1 MEFSGG
7 FDPKQK
13 DDNLV
18 WGHGDES
25 YHRRGNFLSD
35 SDSVRRD
42 FFGFVSTSRD
52 VESKLVG
59 YDHRHGSVRD
69 NEAYRSFRIGGG
81 HDGQA
86 SRDIGDLLYDMGSNE
101 TGDCDGVRIGSAKRE
116 YYGLEVGRYD
126 HNRGN
131 REGSHEYN
139 RTPRKQVQK
148 KSAFLRIQMA
158 KPNNRNRESEQLH
171 YSGYFDKG
179 NFGSFRGKD
188 QSVYLDHGME
198 EEEEDEREGSPVELD
213 VSFKSNSL
221 VAKAIVVPSGSAV
234 VSDMNL
240 IPRNEKIRK
249 VSDGDCSNSQL
260 NKLSEGTVNLDS
272 STWVANKASN
282 SEKDLKHQEE
292 KVMTSDIGNVCDG
305 SSQSCSRR
313 TSVSVGNSK
322 VERSPKVLVSDK
334 DGTNVGSG
342 KTTAPKFVKKK
353 KIVKKVVKKVM
364 NPQSRLSSTQ
374 QTKKCDETAKADCST
389 HSPPAAPN
397 SGKGVPLLERIVT
410 SDGMASRHNVALKPC
425 LDKVNGLPENDI
437 ADRSPV
443 TAVSHDCGINVESGR
458 VCVPKIKR
466 NWKNSTSVLGSLSCE
481 ENRINES
488 PVNADNSVHSLH
500 SISNS
505 DNDFKPRNEIT
516 FYEIGH
522 VKDVSK
528 QLNHNVLSISLENE
542 AEKEATET
550 VLSLEDNVNS
560 RLLSSEETKI
570 HEDISNTYSSPHD
583 TNNKLGFENCTDK
596 SQENITASDIGIMDT
611 IKQQPCI
618 DQFSTSLENSIPEG
632 IHPALIGSSAIVSL
646 SSSEK
651 TKIQKDLVYAE
662 CSNHGR
668 ATWNSDNGCCSSL
681 EEKYTVCNSGTIN
694 YTVKHPSTGR
704 VAISLE
710 NYAKE
715 RYPNDMVTVR
725 ASEGNTHKIKKR
737 RKRRTQLDFS
747 NSTNIHT
754 DPVNDVISP
763 ANALDATLGFSLKD
777 LSPAEAPVSGVGS
790 LDIGLLPGTDGISV
804 LHANSLADGFSE
816 VKLTM
821 NSDVNSYL
829 DGNSP
834 RYKKNREVSATDSP
848 SSRPTVSETNE
859 RPTGTS
865 ISCAEVSLTK
875 NDDRTQP
882 EEVAVSS
889 IHNLPCPHGITVLL
903 DNTLGAR
910 SSEAVGETRDVYT
923 DDGLKLLQLG
933 VESFSNAEDPNAQSP
948 CPSGL
953 GSEQKENSTPLMV
966 VDINQNDTMDIETS
980 DGEKMDAQAAEDQV
994 LIHGETPL
1002 HKITSE
1008 PLFPDLDQRFSST
1021 DIESDYL
1028 LVKDDLPSVSNNP
1041 SFSDDGAGFSSP
1053 NTNDEV
1059 MESMSRTLL
1068 GVGSP
1073 ETLSEVPS
1081 IVMLNGKASPSQ
1093 ISNDKVCGDDQKLNQ
1108 KFVVEDGSG
1117 VCAHTPFP
1125 QYTKR
1130 DRATESDHSVMG
1142 KTVLLPSQDSKITS
1156 CRPNLMS
1163 AELIVKRRQT
1173 GPSIPRAFPSRSS
1186 FVLTNSNKTGSS
1198 ARIAKPRT
1206 WHRTGPAPPLPVNKP
1221 FTNNIPPK
1229 RQLVENNMKYQST
1242 SYIRKG
1248 NSLVRNPAPAA
1259 AQQHSSHGLSSSVYR
1274 GHSSGIDES
1283 KKSTGFDSRADVTDT
1298 QNLLRLGM
1306 HTPLERPR
1314 TPPLPSGTKISTGTD
1329 ISSGDNTSSPLAESP
1344 FSGCCETTSDPMKFT
1359 EFNNVPES
1367 AEDPLK
1373 ISENLTGTSN
1383 NLESKAELSDGNAA
1397 SVNMKKI
1404 IYIKRKSNQLVATSN
1419 PCDLSV
1425 RNGNNIQAT
1434 SDGYYKRRKNQ
1445 LIRASLEN
1453 QIKKSV
1459 SMPDDLL
1466 NSGGQRVPKV
1476 VSGRK
1481 FSKRRLHKGMFEEL
1495 IHQMLSILSL

>member
-1 MEFSGG
+1 MS
-7 FDPKQK
+7 
-13 DDNLV
+13 N
-18 WGHGDES
+18 
-25 YHRRGNFLSD
+25 
-35 SDSVRRD
+35 
-42 FFGFVSTSRD
+42 SRD
-52 VESKLVG
+52 VESNLVG

-69 NEAYRSFRIGGG
+69 NEAYGSFRIGGG
-81 HDGQA
+81 HDGRA
-86 SRDIGDLLYDMGSNE
+86 TRDIGDLLYEMGSKE
-101 TGDCDGVRIGSAKRE
+101 TGDCEGVRIGSAKRE

-158 KPNNRNRESEQLH
+158 RPNNRNRESEQLH

-188 QSVYLDHGME
+188 QYLDHGMD
-198 EEEEDEREGSPVELD
+198 EDERERSPVELD

-221 VAKAIVVPSGSAV
+221 VAKAIVTP
-234 VSDMNL
+234 SDMNL
-240 IPRNEKIRK
+240 TPRNEKIRK
-249 VSDGDCSNSQL
+249 VSDGDCSNSYL
-260 NKLSEGTVNLDS
+260 SKLSEGTVNLDGF
-272 STWVANKASN
+272 TCVANKASN
-282 SEKDLKHQEE
+282 SEKDLKQPEE
-292 KVMTSDIGNVCDG
+292 KVMKSDIGNVCDG
-305 SSQSCSRR
+305 SSQPCSSR
-313 TSVSVGNSK
+313 TSVSVGKSK
-322 VERSPKVLVSDK
+322 VERSPKGLVLDK
-334 DGTNVGSG
+334 DGATNVGSG

-353 KIVKKVVKKVM
+353 KIVKKIVKKVI
-364 NPQSRLSSTQ
+364 NPQSRLSSSQ
-374 QTKKCDETAKADCST
+374 KTKKCDETAKAGCST
-389 HSPPAAPN
+389 HSPPGAPD
-397 SGKGVPLLERIVT
+397 SGKGVPLLEHIVT
-410 SDGMASRHNVALKPC
+410 SDGMASRHNVALQPC
-425 LDKVNGLPENDI
+425 LDKVNVLPENDM
-437 ADRSPV
+437 ADRSPL

-458 VCVPKIKR
+458 VCVTKIKR
-466 NWKNSTSVLGSLSCE
+466 NWKSSTSALGSLSCE

-488 PVNADNSVHSLH
+488 PVNADNSVHSLC

-516 FYEIGH
+516 FSEIGR
-522 VKDVSK
+522 VKHVSK
-528 QLNHNVLSISLENE
+528 QLNHNGLLLSLEND
-542 AEKEATET
+542 AEKEATKT

-560 RLLSSEETKI
+560 RLLSSEEIKI
-570 HEDISNTYSSPHD
+570 HEDISNTYSSPHY
-583 TNNKLGFENCTDK
+583 TNNKLGFENCIDK
-596 SQENITASDIGIMDT
+596 SQENTASDIGIMDT
-611 IKQQPCI
+611 IKKQPCI
-618 DQFSTSLENSIPEG
+618 NQFSTSLENSNSEG
-632 IHPALIGSSAIVSL
+632 IHQALIGSSAIVGL

-651 TKIQKDLVYAE
+651 TEICKDLVYAE

-668 ATWNSDNGCCSSL
+668 DTWNSDNGCSSL
-681 EEKYTVCNSGTIN
+681 EEKYTLCNSGTIN
-694 YTVKHPSTGR
+694 YTSKHPFSGK
-704 VAISLE
+704 VPISIENCAI
-710 NYAKE
+710 E
-715 RYPNDMVTVR
+715 RDPIDMVTVR
-725 ASEGNTHKIKKR
+725 ASEGNTRKTKKR
-737 RKRRTQLDFS
+737 RKTRTQLDFS

-754 DPVNDVISP
+754 NSVNDAVSP
-763 ANALDATLGFSLKD
+763 ANALDAPLGFSLKG
-777 LSPAEAPVSGVGS
+777 LSPTEVAVSGVGS
-790 LDIGLLPGTDGISV
+790 LDIGLLPGKDGISV
-804 LHANSLADGFSE
+804 LHANSSADGFSG

-829 DGNSP
+829 DGTLP
-834 RYKKNREVSATDSP
+834 RCKKNREVSATDLA

-865 ISCAEVSLTK
+865 ISCAEVFLTN
-875 NDDRTQP
+875 NDDLAQP
-882 EEVAVSS
+882 EEEVAVSS
-889 IHNLPCPHGITVLL
+889 IHNLSTSGLMACPSGTTVLL
-903 DNTLGAR
+903 ENTLGGR
-910 SSEAVGETRDVYT
+910 SFEAVGETGDT

-933 VESFSNAEDPNAQSP
+933 VESFSNAEDPDAQSP

-953 GSEQKENSTPLMV
+953 GSEQKENGTPLIA

-994 LIHGETPL
+994 LIHGETPWC
-1002 HKITSE
+1002 KITSE
-1008 PLFPDLDQRFSST
+1008 PQSPDLGQRFSST

-1068 GVGSP
+1068 DMGSP

-1093 ISNDKVCGDDQKLNQ
+1093 ISNEKVCGDDQKLLQ

-1117 VCAHTPFP
+1117 VSVHTPFS

-1130 DRATESDHSVMG
+1130 DCATESNHSIMG

-1163 AELIVKRRQT
+1163 AGLIVKNTQL
-1173 GPSIPRAFPSRSS
+1173 GPLIPRAFPGRSS

-1206 WHRTGPAPPLPVNKP
+1206 WHRTGPAPPLPVTKP

-1229 RQLVENNMKYQST
+1229 RQLVENNVKSHST

-1248 NSLVRNPAPAA
+1248 NSLVRKPAPAA
-1259 AQQHSSHGLSSSVYR
+1259 AQHHSSHGLSSSVYR
-1274 GHSSGIDES
+1274 ASSSVVDES
-1283 KKSTGFDSRADVTDT
+1283 KKITGFDSRADVTDPH
-1298 QNLLRLGM
+1298 NLLRVGM

-1314 TPPLPSGTKISTGTD
+1314 TPPLPSGTKISTRTAL
-1329 ISSGDNTSSPLAESP
+1329 SSGDNTSSPLAESP

-1359 EFNNVPES
+1359 ETNNVPES
-1367 AEDPLK
+1367 AEDLLK
-1373 ISENLTGTSN
+1373 ISENPTGTSSN
-1383 NLESKAELSDGNAA
+1383 NLESQSELSDGNLT
-1397 SVNMKKI
+1397 SFNMKRI
-1404 IYIKRKSNQLVATSN
+1404 VYVKRKSNQLVAASN
-1419 PCDLSV
+1419 PRDLSV
-1425 RNGNNIQAT
+1425 HNGNNIQTT

-1459 SMPDDLL
+1459 SMTDDLL

-1476 VSGRK
+1476 VSSRK

-1495 IHQMLSILSL
+1495 IYQMLSILSL